1 MKKIIKHIEK
11 FINIYEDDLNDF
23 YDMFGVLDKGGKVD
37 ISALE
42 NKAMMKCLKKMFKYL
57 PLKK

>member
-1 MKKIIKHIEK
+1 M
-11 FINIYEDDLNDF
+11 YEDDLNDF
-23 YDMFGVLDKGGKVD
+23 YDMFGVLDKGGKID

-42 NKAMMKCLKKMFKYL
+42 NPAMMKVLKKLFKYL

>member
-23 YDMFGVLDKGGKVD
+23 YDMFGVLDKGGKID
-37 ISALE
+37 ISAL
-42 NKAMMKCLKKMFKYL
+42 
-57 PLKK
+57 

>member
-1 MKKIIKHIEK
+1 
-11 FINIYEDDLNDF
+11 
-23 YDMFGVLDKGGKVD
+23 MFGVLDKGGKID

-42 NKAMMKCLKKMFKYL
+42 NPEMMKVLKKLFKYL